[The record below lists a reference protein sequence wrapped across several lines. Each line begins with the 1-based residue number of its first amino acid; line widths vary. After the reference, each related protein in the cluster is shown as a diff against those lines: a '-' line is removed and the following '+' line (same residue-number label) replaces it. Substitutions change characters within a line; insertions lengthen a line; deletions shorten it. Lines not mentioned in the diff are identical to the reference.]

1 MTAKNNMIRGMGR
14 SAGRAGLGLAL
25 MALLWTAPA
34 LAERTLQDIQFS
46 AGGGGRVDVTLK
58 LTEAAGDATVFTTDD
73 PPRIA
78 IDLPGT
84 RNAFGGRLVVGSGA
98 TSAISA
104 VEAGGR
110 TRVVIDLFRAASY
123 ESRTEGSDLVLT
135 IGGGSTT
142 SGGAVVA
149 ANSQDPA
156 KRADG
161 GVKVSNVDFRRGADG
176 TGRVVLAFSGAGVSA
191 DLRTEGS
198 RIVVDA
204 EGVQLPDDMAQK
216 LDVVDFATP
225 VQMIETRRTPSG
237 VRMVITNSGQFESLA
252 YQTEDE
258 FVVEVTPVVA
268 EAEATGGGSVLG
280 VQDEEKRYSGNPV
293 TLNFQD
299 VPVRSV
305 LQLLADVSQINIVAA
320 DTVQGNVTLRL
331 VNVPWDHALDIVL
344 QAKQL
349 DQRKQG
355 NVIWVAPQV
364 EIAAFEQAKADA
376 RIALQ
381 QRAALVTEYIPINY
395 GNAEEIA
402 KLLTEESK
410 SAEEGGQQG
419 GGAQASQDRGFLSP
433 RGSVSFDQRTNTLL
447 LNDIPPKIEE
457 IRALI
462 RILDRPVEQVLIESR
477 IVIAT
482 EDFSREIGARFG
494 LSGGRDNAYYSGD
507 LETNTLNRNSDVASR
522 TENANRLRNWL
533 TDVQNTAPGTP
544 TPLAPLLTAP
554 TITRGLGVNMPVLDQ
569 SAGSLAL
576 SILNAGYLLDLE
588 LSALESDGRGE
599 VVANP
604 RVITANQQT
613 ATIKQGQEVGYT
625 TVSAQG
631 GNITVEFKEVVL
643 ELEVTPTITQ
653 DNRVFLKVNV
663 KKDEIE
669 GFVTTPL
676 SSVPQIS
683 KREVNTSV
691 LVENGQTVVLGGV
704 YEFKSID
711 DVKKVPFL
719 GDVPVMGALFR
730 NKLKSRSKAELLIFV
745 TPKILS
751 LDSRQ

>member
-1 MTAKNNMIRGMGR
+1 MAAMNNMIRGWGR
-14 SAGRAGLGLAL
+14 SAERAGLGLAL
-25 MALLWTAPA
+25 IALLWTAPA
-34 LAERTLQDIQFS
+34 LAQRTLEDIQFS
-46 AGGGGRVDVTLK
+46 TGGGGRVDVTLK
-58 LTEAAGDATVFTTDD
+58 LSEPVADAQVFTTDD

-78 IDLPGT
+78 VDLPDT
-84 RNAFGGRLVVGSGA
+84 RNGFGGRLVVGSGA

-104 VEAGGR
+104 VEAGGK

-123 ESRTEGSDLVLT
+123 ESRAEGNTLIVT
-135 IGGGSTT
+135 VAGSTST
-142 SGGAVVA
+142 SGGATVKA
-149 ANSQDPA
+149 SSNDPA
-156 KRADG
+156 KRVADG
-161 GVKVSNVDFRRGADG
+161 LAVSSVDFRRAADG
-176 TGRVVLAFSGAGVSA
+176 AGRIIMGFSGSGVSA

-204 EGVQLPDDMAQK
+204 EGVQLPEELAQK

-225 VQMIETRRTPSG
+225 VQFIETRRTPSG
-237 VRMVITNSGQFESLA
+237 VRMIISNNGQFESLA
-252 YQTEDE
+252 YQTEGE
-258 FVVEVTPVVA
+258 FVVEVSPVQA
-268 EAEATGGGSVLG
+268 EADAAAPGSRLG
-280 VQDEEKRYSGNPV
+280 LKDEEKVYTGTPV

-349 DQRKQG
+349 DQRQQG
-355 NVIWVAPQV
+355 NVIWVAPQA

-376 RIALQ
+376 RIALEK
-381 QRAALVTEYIPINY
+381 RAELITEYIPINY
-395 GNAEEIA
+395 GSAEAIA
-402 KLLTEESK
+402 NLLTEESK
-410 SAEEGGQQG
+410 QSEASGGGGGQEQ
-419 GGAQASQDRGFLSP
+419 SSGFLSE

-447 LNDIPPKIEE
+447 LNDIPSKVAE
-457 IRALI
+457 IRDLI

-494 LSGGRDNAYYSGD
+494 LSGAREDTYFSGD
-507 LETNTLNRNSDVASR
+507 LESNTQHYNATASSR
-522 TENANRLRNWL
+522 IANANAIRNWI
-533 TDVQNTAPGTP
+533 TQNDGSPPPITTLPIP
-544 TPLAPLLTAP
+544 
-554 TITRGLGVNMPVLDQ
+554 TRGLGVNLPVTDP

-588 LSALESDGRGE
+588 LSALETDGRGE
-599 VVANP
+599 VIANP
-604 RVITANQQT
+604 RVITANQQE
-613 ATIKQGQEVGYT
+613 AVIKQGQEVGYVT
-625 TVSAQG
+625 LQQG
-631 GNITVEFKEVVL
+631 GGGTGNFTVEFKEVVL
-643 ELEVTPTITQ
+643 ELQVTPTITQ
-653 DNRVFLKVNV
+653 DNRVFLKMNV
-663 KKDEIE
+663 KKDEVE

-676 SSVPQIS
+676 FSVPQIS

-704 YEFKSID
+704 YEFKSVD
-711 DVKKVPFL
+711 DIKKVPFL
-719 GDVPVMGALFR
+719 GDVPALGALFR

-751 LDSRQ
+751 LDTRQ

>member
-58 LTEAAGDATVFTTDD
+58 LSEAVGDATVFTTDD

-78 IDLPGT
+78 VDLPGT

-156 KRADG
+156 KRVDG
-161 GVKVSNVDFRRGADG
+161 GVKVTNVDFRRGADG

-225 VQMIETRRTPSG
+225 VQMIETRRTPAG

-252 YQTEDE
+252 YQTDSE

-268 EAEATGGGSVLG
+268 EAEGEGNSSVLG
-280 VQDEEKRYSGNPV
+280 VKDEEKRYSGNPV

-355 NVIWVAPQV
+355 NVIWVAPQI

-381 QRAALVTEYIPINY
+381 QRAELVTEYIPINY

-402 KLLTEESK
+402 NLLTEESK
-410 SAEEGGQQG
+410 TAEESGGQGG
-419 GGAQASQDRGFLSP
+419 GGAQGGQDRGFLSP

-447 LNDIPPKIEE
+447 LNDIPPKIAE
-457 IRALI
+457 IRELI

-494 LSGGRDNAYYSGD
+494 LSGGRDDTYYSGD
-507 LETNTLNRNSDVASR
+507 LEANQQHYNNTASSR
-522 TENANRLRNWL
+522 IANANAVRNWITDNDGSPPPVL
-533 TDVQNTAPGTP
+533 TRPIP
-544 TPLAPLLTAP
+544 
-554 TITRGLGVNMPVLDQ
+554 TRGLGVNMPVLD
-569 SAGSLAL
+569 SAAGSLAL

-613 ATIKQGQEVGYT
+613 AIIKQGQEVGYT

-719 GDVPVMGALFR
+719 GDVPALGALFR

-751 LDSRQ
+751 LDARN

>member
-46 AGGGGRVDVTLK
+46 AAGGGRVDVTLK
-58 LTEAAGDATVFTTDD
+58 LTEPVSDASVFTTDD

-78 IDLPGT
+78 VDLPGT

-123 ESRTEGSDLVLT
+123 ESRSEGNNLVLS
-135 IGGGSTT
+135 IAGSSTT
-142 SGGAVVA
+142 SGGAVVT
-149 ANSQDPA
+149 ANSQDPV
-156 KRADG
+156 KRVDG
-161 GVKVSNVDFRRGADG
+161 GTQVANVDFRRGADG
-176 TGRVVLAFSGAGVSA
+176 TGRVVLVFTGSGAAA

-198 RIVVDA
+198 RIVVDV
-204 EGVQLPDDMAQK
+204 EGVQLPDDKAQK
-216 LDVVDFATP
+216 LDVIDFATP
-225 VQMIETRRTPSG
+225 VQMIETRRTPNG
-237 VRMVITNSGQFESLA
+237 TRMVITNSGQFESLA
-252 YQTEDE
+252 YQTDNE
-258 FVVEVTPVVA
+258 FVVEVSPVVA
-268 EAEATGGGSVLG
+268 EADQANISSVLG
-280 VQDEEKRYSGNPV
+280 VKDEVKKYSGSPV

-305 LQLLADVSQINIVAA
+305 LQLLADVSQTNIVAA

-349 DQRKQG
+349 DQRQQG

-364 EIAAFEQAKADA
+364 EIAAFEKAKADA
-376 RIALQ
+376 RIALE
-381 QRAALVTEYIPINY
+381 QRAELVTEYIPINY
-395 GNAEEIA
+395 GNAESIA
-402 KLLTEESK
+402 ILLTEGSK
-410 SAEEGGQQG
+410 KAEGGG
-419 GGAQASQDRGFLSP
+419 GGGGGEQTSGGFLSN

-447 LNDIPPKIEE
+447 LNDIPPKITE
-457 IRALI
+457 IRELI

-494 LSGGRDNAYYSGD
+494 LSGGRERDTYFSGN
-507 LETNTLNRNSDVASR
+507 LETNRTHYNAVNSARLN
-522 TENANRLRNWL
+522 NANALRDWVI
-533 TDVQNTAPGTP
+533 DDDGSPPPIGTLP
-544 TPLAPLLTAP
+544 IP
-554 TITRGLGVNMPVLDQ
+554 TRGLGVNLPVANP
-569 SAGSLAL
+569 SAGALAL

-613 ATIKQGQEVGYT
+613 AIIKQGQEVGYT
-625 TVSAQG
+625 TTTDAG
-631 GNITVEFKEVVL
+631 GAITVEFKEVVL

-704 YEFKSID
+704 YEFKSVD

-730 NKLKSRSKAELLIFV
+730 NKLKNRSKAELLIFV

-751 LDSRQ
+751 LDARQ